1 MRIDDNHRRLH
12 RFKFPALSRLVW
24 RAPTIGGL
32 RCRFPKVAISRSI
45 TIAFA
50 FSILAT
56 VLACDGNALAAQGSG
71 VQLELTPTAVQLGS
85 GESTQVMAV
94 IRNNGGTSAQ
104 NMQIHWFTDLAL
116 TVKPQAIR
124 SRSIQPGGMLAWPV
138 TISQSVAGRTVG
150 PLHFWVSY
158 TTRSETSG
166 SGKDEVGI
174 SGVAVASLD
183 VQERA
188 SLAVDK
194 LVTLK
199 LEAAVDQLDE
209 NRSALL
215 YVVVTNTA
223 AVPVTVKAIETYS
236 PDFIKFGVPEI
247 GSNATL
253 APETSRTFRV
263 PVTVTD
269 RVVTGN
275 QRVVLAVELA
285 WVDAGKPRTGTLS
298 VAQTLPVT
306 VFGESDL
313 LKLMG
318 VPSFLFLPGFL
329 ALATF
334 VGLWT
339 RVAPRTK
346 PAEPLTV
353 ADTALVAITLSLL
366 ATFVYPILSG
376 RNYLRGYGLRDVMMV
391 WFGSILFALVVW
403 SGVAGTISLRAKL
416 RRYQQQQAQQRDLA
430 AQAEHIGRITPTKND
445 SPLDMLTR
453 MALNG
458 VQVPPE
464 QAMASLA
471 GSTAT
476 RCFVV
481 LPSASAGAPVW
492 VAPPIYLKRDAT
504 NPQAAWT
511 QPQLLSELQKDGVTG
526 NCESLMKFL
535 RNAQLQG
542 WSAEWGESG
551 VVVSPTPVK
560 TDDVNKVP
568 PAQGFE
574 FVQAP

>member
-1 MRIDDNHRRLH
+1 MRIDDNYRRLR
-12 RFKFPALSRLVW
+12 RFKFPTLSRFVW
-24 RAPTIGGL
+24 RLPIIGEL
-32 RCRFPKVAISRSI
+32 RCRCANRAIAHAI
-45 TIAFA
+45 TIALA
-50 FSILAT
+50 LLILAT
-56 VLACDGNALAAQGSG
+56 VLAGNGHALAAQGSG
-71 VQLELTPTAVQLGS
+71 VQLDLTPTAVQLGS

-94 IRNNGGTSAQ
+94 IRNNGSTPAQ

-124 SRSIQPGGMLAWPV
+124 SRSVQPGGMLAWPV
-138 TISQSVAGRTVG
+138 SISQSVAGRTVG

-158 TTRSETSG
+158 TTRSETSS
-166 SGKDEVGI
+166 SGKAETGI

-215 YVVVTNTA
+215 YVVVTNTT

-236 PDFIKFGVPEI
+236 PDFIKFGVPKI
-247 GSNATL
+247 GSDATL
-253 APETSRTFRV
+253 APEASRTFQV

-298 VAQTLPVT
+298 VAQTLPVS

-346 PAEPLTV
+346 MAEPLTV
-353 ADTALVAITLSLL
+353 AETALVAITLSLL
-366 ATFVYPILSG
+366 ATFVYPFLSG
-376 RNYLRGYGLRDVMMV
+376 RNYLRGYGLRDVMLV
-391 WFGSILFALVVW
+391 WFGSMVFALLVW
-403 SGVAGTISLRAKL
+403 VGVAGTISLRAKF
-416 RRYQQQQAQQRDLA
+416 RRYEQQQAQQRDQA
-430 AQAEHIGRITPTKND
+430 AQAEYIGRITPTKND

-453 MALNG
+453 MALNS

-464 QAMASLA
+464 QVMASLA
-471 GSTAT
+471 GSKPS

-481 LPSASAGAPVW
+481 LPPASADAPVW

-504 NPQAAWT
+504 NPQAAWN
-511 QPQLLSELQKDGVTG
+511 QAQLLAELQKDGVTG
-526 NCESLMKFL
+526 NCESLIKFL
-535 RNAQLQG
+535 RDAQLQG

-560 TDDVNKVP
+560 TGDVKP
-568 PAQGFE
+568 IEPAQGFE